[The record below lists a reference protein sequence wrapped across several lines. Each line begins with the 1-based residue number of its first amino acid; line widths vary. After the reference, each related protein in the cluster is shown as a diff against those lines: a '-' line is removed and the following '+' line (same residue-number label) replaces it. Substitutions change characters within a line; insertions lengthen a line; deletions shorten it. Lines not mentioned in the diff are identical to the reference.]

1 MNHDQRSIEQH
12 IASGLK
18 RRREQLGLSVNDLAK
33 RAGVSRAMI
42 SKIERMEASPT
53 AVLLGKLC
61 SGLAMTLSSLI
72 ANAEQTPQPP
82 VVRAAD
88 QPVWRDPRTGMRRTK
103 LTPLGARSAVE
114 IVRIELP
121 GRREVQ
127 YPAPRLPYEQQ
138 IVMLDGDLSV
148 HVGSEQ
154 FHLSPGDCMH
164 MLLETRIS
172 FTNPQSKTCHYLV
185 VIEKP

>member
-1 MNHDQRSIEQH
+1 MEQR

-18 RRREQLGLSVNDLAK
+18 RRREQLGLSVNDLAE

-53 AVLLGKLC
+53 AALLGKLC
-61 SGLAMTLSSLI
+61 SGLGMTLSSLI
-72 ANAEQTPQPP
+72 ASAEQTPQPP

-88 QPVWRDPRTGMRRTK
+88 QPVWRDPKTGMRRTM
-103 LTPLGARSAVE
+103 LTPVGTQGAVE

-121 GRREVQ
+121 GSREVQ
-127 YPAPRLPYEQQ
+127 YPAPRLSYEQQ
-138 IVMLDGDLSV
+138 VVVLEGDLSV
-148 HVGSEQ
+148 HLGSEQ
-154 FHLSPGDCMH
+154 FHLSSGDCMR

-172 FTNPQSKTCHYLV
+172 FINPRSRTCHYLV